1 LTRLFLFGLLTWLA
15 VASHQAAQTAE
26 ATARRASD
34 DDVTKEKI
42 LALDQELNKAAVQG
56 NLRFF
61 AAVMPDDYVGVAPNG
76 MILQKSMIAA
86 HYQAG
91 TLHYE
96 SVTDSDVQI
105 HLHGDGTCAVLTAV
119 ATVKGHD
126 GGTDLSG
133 TYRILRVF
141 LRHDGDWQI
150 VAFQATPMRPPIA
163 N

>member
-1 LTRLFLFGLLTWLA
+1 LPRLFLLGLLAWLA
-15 VASHQAAQTAE
+15 IAPRQKAQTAE
-26 ATARRASD
+26 PTVGGASD
-34 DDVTKEKI
+34 NEATKQKI

-76 MILQKSMIAA
+76 MILEKSMIAA
-86 HYQAG
+86 HYQAA

-105 HLHGDGTCAVLTAV
+105 RLHGDGQCAILTAL
-119 ATVKGHD
+119 ATVKGQD
-126 GGTDLSG
+126 GDTDLSG

-141 LRHDGDWQI
+141 LRHDADWQI
-150 VAFQATPMRPPIA
+150 VAFQATPMRSPIA